1 MKEAYPS
8 KMTEGDVIQSTTEP
22 SEQGLGTGV
31 VRENVEIFP
40 HEREPDTSG
49 MTISPSRPART
60 HAPDFIHMKDRVD
73 ESIDG
78 ESGHK
83 SSGGGSSGVHSSQE
97 DLEKIWALD
106 KAPPPIKI
114 HPDEEDLEASSHE
127 LSPPPS
133 PKRIKNLIEN
143 DNLMKRPFS
152 PIVPQDSI

>member
-8 KMTEGDVIQSTTEP
+8 KMTEGDVIQYTTES

-31 VRENVEIFP
+31 VRESDEIFP
-40 HEREPDTSG
+40 HEREIDTSI
-49 MTISPSRPART
+49 MTISLARPART
-60 HAPDFIHMKDRVD
+60 HAPDFIHMKDRPD
-73 ESIDG
+73 EGIAG
-78 ESGHK
+78 ELGHS
-83 SSGGGSSGVHSSQE
+83 SSGGGSSGAHSSQE

-143 DNLMKRPFS
+143 DNILKRPFS